1 MRLVLFDCDGTIVD
15 SQQAIITGMTQAIQQ
30 AGLTPPPD
38 ATILKSVG
46 LSLEEAITSYLPDIA
61 HDLRMEILAS
71 YRDIAQ
77 EIASREDRGEVLFEG
92 ISELIQA
99 LAQEPDT
106 FLGIVTM
113 KSRRGVHRVCQT
125 HGFTE
130 FFQVLKS
137 ADDGPGKPNPQLIFD
152 AMSELGVAAEQT
164 LMIGDTIYDMAMATN
179 ANVLPIGVSWG
190 YNPVEELQ
198 NYGAQ
203 HIVSNTQE
211 LETLLAR
218 LKVNNA

>member
-15 SQQAIITGMTQAIQQ
+15 SQQAIITGMAQAIRE

-46 LSLEEAITSYLPDIA
+46 LSLEEAIASYLPDIA
-61 HDLRMEILAS
+61 PALRNDILAR

-77 EIASREDRGEVLFEG
+77 EIANREDRGEVLFEG
-92 ISELIQA
+92 MSELIQT
-99 LAQEPDT
+99 LAQERDT

-113 KSRRGVHRVCQT
+113 KSRRGVKRVCQT

-130 FFQVLKS
+130 VFQVLKS

-152 AMSELGVAAEQT
+152 AMAELGVAADQT

-190 YNPVEELQ
+190 YNPIEELQ

-203 HIVSNTQE
+203 HIVSTAQE
-211 LETLLAR
+211 LKVLLEQLRVDKA
-218 LKVNNA
+218 